1 MLNQPIFESCFEK
14 VRISQK
20 FEILAIVVF
29 LESIF
34 CGLLFCEHTFPHIE
48 EYSFDVV
55 CVVSRDLSPQFA
67 HYHGKTLEIAK
78 ILKSRKY
85 FQKHILAQIQ

>member
-1 MLNQPIFESCFEK
+1 M
-14 VRISQK
+14 RIAQK
-20 FEILAIVVF
+20 FKILDIVVF
-29 LESIF
+29 LEGIF
-34 CGLLFCEHTFPHIE
+34 CGLLCCKHTFPHIE

-78 ILKSRKY
+78 ILKGRKVS
-85 FQKHILAQIQ
+85 QKHILAKIK